1 MEIMSRID
9 HPNIV
14 KLHRLFEDDSTYA
27 LVMELMTGGEVFD
40 YIVDRDHLSEQEA
53 AALIRPIIDAI
64 NYCHHLGIIHRDLKP
79 ENLLLSSK
87 DPSKAV
93 VKISDF
99 GLARYL
105 STNSLAETSCGT
117 IGYFAPEILGNKKY
131 GHECD
136 SWSIGV
142 ILYIM
147 LCGYPPF
154 WDDGRSTVVQKV

>member
-64 NYCHHLGIIHRDLKP
+64 NYCHHLGIIHRDLKVSSI
-79 ENLLLSSK
+79 LLLRNYDISFFFNFLFFYF
-87 DPSKAV
+87 DPDYSVA
-93 VKISDF
+93 
-99 GLARYL
+99 
-105 STNSLAETSCGT
+105 
-117 IGYFAPEILGNKKY
+117 
-131 GHECD
+131 
-136 SWSIGV
+136 
-142 ILYIM
+142 
-147 LCGYPPF
+147 
-154 WDDGRSTVVQKV
+154 